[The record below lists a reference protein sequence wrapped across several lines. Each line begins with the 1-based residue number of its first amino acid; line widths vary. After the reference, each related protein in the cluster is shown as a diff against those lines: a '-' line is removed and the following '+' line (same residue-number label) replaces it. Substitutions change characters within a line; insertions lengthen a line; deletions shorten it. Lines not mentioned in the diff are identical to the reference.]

1 MSHLKKIIQLPL
13 NAPPPDKILLRLW
26 KKNFLTKIYRNIPTF
41 AFKVLQICSFWVSRN
56 GAVQMF
62 FLAPNRNMFAGKF
75 VNSERFLALLREHI
89 TFNVKLA
96 EVCKMSGIF

>member
-26 KKNFLTKIYRNIPTF
+26 NKNFLTKICRNIPTF
-41 AFKVLQICSFWVSRN
+41 AFKVLQECSFWVSRN

-75 VNSERFLALLREHI
+75 VKSERILAVLWEHI
-89 TFNVKLA
+89 IFHVK
-96 EVCKMSGIF
+96 